1 MPDLSEFV
9 AFVTEKS
16 GIRRPSL
23 IERDI
28 FIHRILRAISS
39 AFGDAYLFK
48 GGSLVILLIFCTNE
62 LFHPVF

>member
-1 MPDLSEFV
+1 MKMPDLSEFV

-48 GGSLVILLIFCTNE
+48 GRSVW
-62 LFHPVF
+62 